1 MFFQPFLFFI
11 SMKIKYI
18 VIFVFLSTLLFKPC
32 LYAGTLFDSNVE
44 SALSS
49 AESLFKMMKSGNYP
63 KIWSL
68 LTQKSKDVI
77 IDDVY
82 KEEKGAGV
90 VHLKENI
97 NSDFNNGGN
106 LSKEYWKSFLE
117 NFNPDTA
124 LEHSKWDTGKF
135 EKDKGEIII
144 KYRKAE
150 NPAVL
155 MMFKED
161 GKWKVGLVETFWTR
175 KK

>member
-1 MFFQPFLFFI
+1 
-11 SMKIKYI
+11 MKIKYI
-18 VIFVFLSTLLFKPC
+18 VIFVFLSMLLFKPC

-68 LTQKSKDVI
+68 LSQKSRDVI
-77 IDDVY
+77 VDDVY
-82 KEEKGAGV
+82 KAGANEGV

-97 NSDFNNGGN
+97 NNDFNSGGT
-106 LSKEYWKSFLE
+106 LAKVYWESFLE
-117 NFNPDTA
+117 NFKPFTPDTF
-124 LEHSKWDTGKF
+124 LEQSKWDTGKF

-150 NPAVL
+150 SPAVL
-155 MMFKED
+155 MMFKEN